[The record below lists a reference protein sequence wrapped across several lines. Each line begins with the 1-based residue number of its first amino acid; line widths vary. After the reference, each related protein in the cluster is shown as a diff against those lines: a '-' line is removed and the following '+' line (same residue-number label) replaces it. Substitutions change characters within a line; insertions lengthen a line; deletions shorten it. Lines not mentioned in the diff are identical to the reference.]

1 MTGKYNDSN
10 SDSSNLDSKPM
21 PGHHVSNQHLNTT
34 PSTLAKDSQIT
45 DQGTSQ
51 VNITS
56 APIHTQTNA
65 KLASNTMSHGKPTPE
80 QLETLRMASA
90 FAYRIWEA
98 KPNAV
103 QAFLRSYPLATPLSE
118 QQIKDL
124 IRDYTL
130 DEDCQ
135 VADDATVMRGLRHLR
150 NFLQLRW
157 IWQDALQLISLEQL
171 TWELTK
177 FADYCLIFAKDYV
190 YQNLIKRYGEPI
202 FYTGK
207 NKPKVDDMAIIA
219 MGKMGAQELNLS
231 SDIDLIFVHQG
242 QGDTDGDK
250 VNGTKSIDNKKFFT
264 KWGQGI
270 IELLDKHTQDGFV
283 FRIDMRLRP
292 WGDGSDLAIHL
303 SALEKYFAQHGRAW
317 ERFAWLKARVVN
329 PISFDDELEA
339 LIKPFVFRYY
349 VDYSAFAALREM
361 KSLIQSQVEQ
371 RQDNDNVKLGAG
383 GIRDIEFI
391 VQSFQLIYGG
401 RVSDI
406 KVKNCLKAMHQ
417 LHLFGYLDDDTYQDL
432 DAAYRFLRRL
442 EHGIQAINDEQTQRL
457 PKNPELQ
464 RNLALVLGF
473 NDWQALLEQL
483 NSYRDTVKEPF
494 DNLVSERQQ
503 PTEAWVI
510 DQQQNLTELDD
521 RLTSDNQ
528 QKLTQFWQSKLVTT
542 LSDEAKKRLD
552 TAYPILINGLLHAD
566 LTDEGINIALPRLLT
581 LLESISRRS
590 IYLIMFAENPAA
602 TTKLMP
608 MLAASPWIAS
618 ELASYPVLLDSFLRE
633 KYRHLPE
640 KEELSSIL
648 RQQLLR
654 VEPGDDEGLLN
665 AFRFFKKTQ
674 VLAVAA
680 SDVLAERPIMKVSDS
695 LTFIAEVVL
704 QQALERVFSELVKKH
719 GYPINAHGEPV
730 SEHHNGFAII
740 GYGKLGGLEMSYSSD
755 LDLVFIHEIDE
766 EAMTLGEKPI
776 SGMKFAARLAQKLMN
791 YLTTQT
797 RDGRAYEIDMRLR
810 PSGQAGMMVVS
821 SHAFEMYQLEKAWAW
836 EHQALVRARAICGDS
851 QVMASFDKIRQT
863 VLQLPRAVD
872 AVRIDVSTMRHK
884 MQDHLGS
891 DKHTQ
896 QQGLFHLK
904 QDAGGM
910 VDIEF
915 MAQFAVLAYA
925 NDYPELAVWSDNVRI
940 FEMLAKTGI
949 VPNDVCIKL
958 TEAYLR
964 IRAATHRLALAEQ
977 PIVVP
982 DADWQALRSFV
993 DDTWQHLIGQ
1003 RPQQF

>member
-21 PGHHVSNQHLNTT
+21 PGHHISNQHLNTT

-292 WGDGSDLAIHL
+292 
-303 SALEKYFAQHGRAW
+303 
-317 ERFAWLKARVVN
+317 
-329 PISFDDELEA
+329 
-339 LIKPFVFRYY
+339 
-349 VDYSAFAALREM
+349 
-361 KSLIQSQVEQ
+361 
-371 RQDNDNVKLGAG
+371 
-383 GIRDIEFI
+383 
-391 VQSFQLIYGG
+391 
-401 RVSDI
+401 
-406 KVKNCLKAMHQ
+406 
-417 LHLFGYLDDDTYQDL
+417 
-432 DAAYRFLRRL
+432 
-442 EHGIQAINDEQTQRL
+442 
-457 PKNPELQ
+457 
-464 RNLALVLGF
+464 
-473 NDWQALLEQL
+473 
-483 NSYRDTVKEPF
+483 
-494 DNLVSERQQ
+494 
-503 PTEAWVI
+503 
-510 DQQQNLTELDD
+510 
-521 RLTSDNQ
+521 
-528 QKLTQFWQSKLVTT
+528 
-542 LSDEAKKRLD
+542 
-552 TAYPILINGLLHAD
+552 
-566 LTDEGINIALPRLLT
+566 
-581 LLESISRRS
+581 
-590 IYLIMFAENPAA
+590 
-602 TTKLMP
+602 
-608 MLAASPWIAS
+608 
-618 ELASYPVLLDSFLRE
+618 
-633 KYRHLPE
+633 
-640 KEELSSIL
+640 
-648 RQQLLR
+648 
-654 VEPGDDEGLLN
+654 
-665 AFRFFKKTQ
+665 
-674 VLAVAA
+674 
-680 SDVLAERPIMKVSDS
+680 
-695 LTFIAEVVL
+695 
-704 QQALERVFSELVKKH
+704 
-719 GYPINAHGEPV
+719 
-730 SEHHNGFAII
+730 
-740 GYGKLGGLEMSYSSD
+740 
-755 LDLVFIHEIDE
+755 
-766 EAMTLGEKPI
+766 
-776 SGMKFAARLAQKLMN
+776 
-791 YLTTQT
+791 
-797 RDGRAYEIDMRLR
+797 
-810 PSGQAGMMVVS
+810 SGQAGMMVVS
-821 SHAFEMYQLEKAWAW
+821 AHAFELYQLQKAWAW
-836 EHQALVRARAICGDS
+836 EHQALVRARAICGDHR
-851 QVMASFDKIRQT
+851 VMTKFDRIRHT
-863 VLQLPRAVD
+863 VLCLPRD
-872 AVRIDVSTMRHK
+872 KDSVRIEVSTMRHK

-891 DKHTQ
+891 DKHTKQ
-896 QQGLFHLK
+896 KGLFHLK
-904 QDAGGM
+904 QDAGGL

-915 MAQFAVLAYA
+915 IAQFAVLAYA
-925 NDYPELAVWSDNVRI
+925 YEYPALATWSDNVRI
-940 FEMLAKTGI
+940 FEVLGNSGL
-949 VPNDVCIKL
+949 VDNDICHKL
-958 TEAYLR
+958 TQAYLR
-964 IRAATHRLALAEQ
+964 IRAMTHRLALAEN
-977 PIVVP
+977 PILV
-982 DADWQALRSFV
+982 DEAEWYTLRSFV
-993 DDTWQHLIGQ
+993 DEQWYHLIGQ
-1003 RPQQF
+1003 RPDHI